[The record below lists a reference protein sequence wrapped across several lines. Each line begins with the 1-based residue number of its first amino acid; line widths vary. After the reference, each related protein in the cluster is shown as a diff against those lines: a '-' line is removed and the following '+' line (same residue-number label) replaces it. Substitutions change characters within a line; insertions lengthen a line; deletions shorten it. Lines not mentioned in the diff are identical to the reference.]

1 MYTDQ
6 FRQGPVAAA
15 FAARLRAHQGRPI
28 NLMEV
33 CGTHTVAIFRHGIRD
48 LLPPN
53 VSMLSGPGCPVCV
66 TANADL
72 DKALAL
78 AATPGVTLCTFGDM
92 LRVPGSESSLQ
103 KARAAGA
110 DVRVVYSPLDALKL
124 AAGHPD
130 RQIVF
135 FGVGFETTA
144 PTVAAA
150 LLDAR
155 RQTLPN
161 FSVASVHKTV
171 PLALRALLSARE
183 VHVDGLLLP
192 GHVSAIIGSHPYEF
206 IAAEFGIPCV
216 IAGFEP
222 LDILQGLDM
231 LLVQVSAGRAR
242 VEIAYTRIVRP
253 GGNPAALA
261 AMDEVFAPSDADWRG
276 LGVIPGSGLALRP
289 EWANMDAER
298 RFPLHLP
305 PTREHRGCR
314 CGEVLRGV
322 IRPPDCPLFGRVCS
336 PDEPV
341 GPCMVS
347 FEGTC
352 SAWYQYA
359 RGAREEGN
367 L

>member
-1 MYTDQ
+1 
-6 FRQGPVAAA
+6 
-15 FAARLRAHQGRPI
+15 
-28 NLMEV
+28 
-33 CGTHTVAIFRHGIRD
+33 
-48 LLPPN
+48 
-53 VSMLSGPGCPVCV
+53 
-66 TANADL
+66 
-72 DKALAL
+72 
-78 AATPGVTLCTFGDM
+78 
-92 LRVPGSESSLQ
+92 
-103 KARAAGA
+103 
-110 DVRVVYSPLDALKL
+110 VRVVYSPLDALKL